1 VRRAIIDL
9 LRCPRCRRGAL
20 TPDAP
25 GAEVLFGPLRCG
37 ECHASYP
44 VSEGVADLIG
54 EARDPGPIQRRFEQ
68 PWVARAY
75 ERYLRSALQIFLSR
89 QHFDEQSEFAIYR
102 SLLGNPSGAV
112 LDLGCGTGLFARR
125 LARETPDALV
135 IGLDL
140 STAMIEE
147 AVAQA
152 REHAVAV
159 DFIRAEAPELP
170 FRDGSLGGI
179 LQSRGMSFIEDM
191 GRLFAEVSR
200 VLRPGGRF
208 VASTHLPPR
217 FGAAAVHRRM
227 GLYPRSEEVI
237 RTAATA
243 AGLTAFERVLLPPF
257 IVVKAEKRPA

>member
-1 VRRAIIDL
+1 LRRAIIDL

-20 TPDAP
+20 IPEAQ
-25 GAEVLFGPLRCG
+25 GADVMFGPLRCP

-44 VSEGVADLIG
+44 VSEGVADLLG
-54 EARDPGPIQRRFEQ
+54 EARDPGTIQRGFEQ

-75 ERYLRSALQIFLSR
+75 ERYLRSVFQIFISR

-102 SLLGNPSGAV
+102 SLLGPPSGAI

-125 LARETPDALV
+125 LAREAPDAPV
-135 IGLDL
+135 VGLDV
-140 STAMIEE
+140 SHAMIEE
-147 AVAQA
+147 AVAQS
-152 REHAVAV
+152 REHGIAV

-170 FRDGSLGGI
+170 FRDASLGGI
-179 LQSRGMSFIEDM
+179 LQARGMSFIDDV

-200 VLRPGGRF
+200 VLRPGARF

-217 FGAAAVHRRM
+217 FGAAAVHRRL
-227 GLYPRSEEVI
+227 GLHPRSEEVI
-237 RTAATA
+237 RTAASA

-257 IVVKAEKRPA
+257 IVVKAAKA